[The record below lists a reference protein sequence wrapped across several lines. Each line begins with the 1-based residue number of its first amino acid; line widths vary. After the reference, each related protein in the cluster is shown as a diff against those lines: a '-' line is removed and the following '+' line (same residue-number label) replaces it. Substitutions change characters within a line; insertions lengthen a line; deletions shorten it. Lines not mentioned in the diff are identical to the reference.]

1 MNRRAGSVLE
11 PVASVP
17 PAVASVR
24 RRPTRWPRPVAL
36 APWPAGPRPAK
47 SHIDQRLHWI
57 GRVLDEFGGEFH
69 VLLGGEVGH
78 QIVELK
84 HESDVVAPV
93 IGQLLRVEVRD
104 VDAVDDDLAFGIRVH
119 AAQDVEHRRFAG
131 SG

>member
-17 PAVASVR
+17 PAVASAEASCACA
-24 RRPTRWPRPVAL
+24 VASW
-36 APWPAGPRPAK
+36 AAAAK

-78 QIVELK
+78 QIVELEY
-84 HESDVVAPV
+84 ESDVVAPV
-93 IGQLLRVEVRD
+93 IGQLLRVEIRD

>member
-1 MNRRAGSVLE
+1 MAE
-11 PVASVP
+11 ASCAC
-17 PAVASVR
+17 AVAS
-24 RRPTRWPRPVAL
+24 WA
-36 APWPAGPRPAK
+36 AAAK

-93 IGQLLRVEVRD
+93 IGQLFRVEVRD

>member
-1 MNRRAGSVLE
+1 MAE
-11 PVASVP
+11 ASCAC
-17 PAVASVR
+17 AVAS
-24 RRPTRWPRPVAL
+24 WA
-36 APWPAGPRPAK
+36 AAAK

-57 GRVLDEFGGEFH
+57 GHVLDEFGGEFH

-119 AAQDVEHRRFAG
+119 TAQDVEHRRFAG